1 MYEVYVYIENKKSLL
16 QRILEL
22 IVSLRKDVDDEIVNF
37 KQFS

>member
-1 MYEVYVYIENKKSLL
+1 MYEVYVYNEYKKSLL

-22 IVSLRKDVDDEIVNF
+22 TVSLRKDVDDGIVNF